1 MHIQPINNVANVS
14 SKGLYF
20 AKPGILFNRSANYLN
35 NNGALVSKTGVRYF
49 EDTSIPQK
57 IKDAVENNKYIRD
70 LASKF
75 DTFVCYSC
83 NIGPFSKKWIAQL
96 HLSWADY
103 TEKYASQRQLFSDLE
118 NDSKESAEDSLIKN
132 MEKQFV
138 HK

>member
-1 MHIQPINNVANVS
+1 MHIQSINNAANVS

-49 EDTSIPQK
+49 EDTSVPQK
-57 IKDAVENNKYIRD
+57 IKDAVAKNEYIRD
-70 LASKF
+70 LAAMF

-83 NIGPFSKKWIAQL
+83 RISPFTKDWLAQL

-103 TEKYASQRQLFSDLE
+103 TQKYASERQLFSDYAV
-118 NDSKESAEDSLIKN
+118 NKQSAEDSLIKN

-138 HK
+138 RK